1 MKDPSYS
8 LLVKA
13 NLFISILLFILFLTF
28 NSDYSAVSSAL
39 TLLAAI
45 SSAAILVLALYIV
58 LFIFSFWRPKGL
70 YIVAFV
76 FVLAHLGIITDFF
89 IYRLYH
95 FHINA
100 MVINILTSPAAA
112 DSIQLGLAPYL
123 AIAAIIASLIAFEW
137 YVIKAIGKKVTDD
150 AKILNKR
157 LNWLILLPLFLVIVI
172 EKFSYGTAYLLGKSE
187 ITSKFSVVPLYQP
200 LTFTRFAA
208 KYFDF
213 EPRAEAQTLVSSVKS
228 LNYPLVPLELREN
241 SDPVNIFIFASD
253 AVRNS
258 VLSPEVSPN
267 ISSFAQESWVYDNH
281 YSGGNST
288 RFGIF
293 SMMYGLNSTYWFSF
307 LNATRGSLLFET
319 LERQDYQINIT
330 SSTSTSWPEFRK
342 TCYIDQQESIHD
354 TFEGTPAE
362 KDRQSND
369 ALKAWLSRTN
379 LNKPI
384 FSFLFWDAPHQRSYP
399 REYAKFQP
407 DNEGATN
414 YLTVSESDKEV
425 LFNQYK
431 NAVHYN
437 DALFGEFVALLKE
450 KGLYDDAIIILTSD
464 HGQEFFEFGKFG
476 HNSSFSRAQTQS
488 PLIIKFPG
496 KEPRTIDSLSS
507 HVDIVPTLLSYIGVT
522 NSPDEYS
529 NGVDLLSSEPVHDY
543 IFTANWNNNAI
554 ITDKTT
560 MVFSNLPNKMFK
572 NEIRSTETYKT
583 IPKEKSTIDERLILD
598 VLDQNRKFLR

>member
-1 MKDPSYS
+1 MSS
-8 LLVKA
+8 L
-13 NLFISILLFILFLTF
+13 
-28 NSDYSAVSSAL
+28 L
-39 TLLAAI
+39 TLLAAV
-45 SSAAILVLALYIV
+45 SSAAILVLALYII

-76 FVLAHLGIITDFF
+76 FIVAHLGLITDLF

-123 AIAAIIASLIAFEW
+123 AIATIIASFIAFEW
-137 YVIKAIGKKVTDD
+137 YVIKKISNKATDE
-150 AKILNKR
+150 ARALNKR

-172 EKFSYGTAYLLGKSE
+172 EKFAYGTAYLLGKSE
-187 ITSKFSVVPLYQP
+187 ITSKFSVIPLYQP

-208 KYFDF
+208 KYFDI
-213 EPRAEAQTLVSSVKS
+213 EPKIEARTISSS
-228 LNYPLVPLELREN
+228 NEALNYPLAPLELKEK
-241 SDPVNIFIFASD
+241 SDSVNIFIFASD

-319 LERQDYQINIT
+319 LEKQDYQINIT

-342 TCYIDQQESIHD
+342 TCYVDQQESIHD
-354 TFEGTPAE
+354 AFEGTPAE
-362 KDRQSND
+362 KDRQSSD
-369 ALKAWLSRTN
+369 ALKTWLSRTN

-384 FSFLFWDAPHQRSYP
+384 FSFLFLDAPHQRSYP
-399 REYAKFQP
+399 REFAKFQP
-407 DNEGATN
+407 DNKGQTN
-414 YLTVSESDKEV
+414 YLTVDESDREV

-431 NAVHYN
+431 NAVYYN
-437 DALFGEFVALLKE
+437 DALFGEFVAVLKE
-450 KGLYDDAIIILTSD
+450 KGLYEGAIIILTSD
-464 HGQEFFEFGKFG
+464 HGQEFFEYGKLG
-476 HNSSFSRAQTQS
+476 HNSSFSRAQTRS

-496 KEPRTIDSLSS
+496 KEPRTITTLSS

-522 NSPDEYS
+522 NSPEEYS
-529 NGVDLLSSEPVHDY
+529 NGVDLLSSESEHRY

-554 ITDKTT
+554 ITDETT

-572 NEIRSTETYKT
+572 NELRSTETYEIIAKD
-583 IPKEKSTIDERLILD
+583 KSTIDDRLILD
-598 VLDQNRKFLR
+598 VLDQNRKFLK